1 MFVSII
7 LDSSSEDTHTISV
20 VVGIS
25 WKACMSQNILLIY
38 SNDLDIYL
46 LPTNLSQGMSEVI
59 GYLDKADPK
68 VAKSHQRIPN
78 RWHIKTLPRNITTFV
93 SNPDLQACLFQRIKE
108 LYFVKRDKEETNI
121 DHCSYKVNMKNRYI
135 FLVDIEILQCIFT
148 CLGIQ
153 ILREIPKAPLEISDT
168 IRNPYIAKYAF
179 YGVLTFD
186 ELRYTSWDCSRDG

>member
-7 LDSSSEDTHTISV
+7 LDSSSWDTHLISV

-25 WKACMSQNILLIY
+25 WKACMSQNTLLIY

-78 RWHIKTLPRNITTFV
+78 RWHIKTLPRNITFV
-93 SNPDLQACLFQRIKE
+93 SNPDLQACLVQRIRE

-121 DHCSYKVNMKNRYI
+121 DHCSYNVNMKNIYI
-135 FLVDIEILQCIFT
+135 YLVDIEILQCISTYSKTEHQGSVSLWLMMSLFNDIINHT
-148 CLGIQ
+148 
-153 ILREIPKAPLEISDT
+153 
-168 IRNPYIAKYAF
+168 
-179 YGVLTFD
+179 
-186 ELRYTSWDCSRDG
+186 